1 MLTVVGFLWQAL
13 GEGGW
18 CPQVGGSE
26 HTRAICTQERVCL
39 AGPGGL
45 GVPRGPLCALPSSC
59 SLLIMNGN
67 GFESLKVINKV
78 PAD

>member
-26 HTRAICTQERVCL
+26 HTRYLDPGKGLFGWARWAGGAPGPFVCVAIQ
-39 AGPGGL
+39 
-45 GVPRGPLCALPSSC
+45 
-59 SLLIMNGN
+59 LLSPTY
-67 GFESLKVINKV
+67 EWEWV
-78 PAD
+78 